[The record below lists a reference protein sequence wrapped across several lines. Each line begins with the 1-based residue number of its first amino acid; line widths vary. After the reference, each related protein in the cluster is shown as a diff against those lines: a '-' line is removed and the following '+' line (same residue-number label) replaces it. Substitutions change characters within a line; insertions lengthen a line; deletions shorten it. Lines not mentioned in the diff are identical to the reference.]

1 MPLTAAQ
8 RMAKYR
14 LLHPEQDR
22 EVHIKYYNKNK
33 EKESTRVKKYY
44 YYKKECKRLMEIL
57 L

>member
-1 MPLTAAQ
+1 MPFTAAQ